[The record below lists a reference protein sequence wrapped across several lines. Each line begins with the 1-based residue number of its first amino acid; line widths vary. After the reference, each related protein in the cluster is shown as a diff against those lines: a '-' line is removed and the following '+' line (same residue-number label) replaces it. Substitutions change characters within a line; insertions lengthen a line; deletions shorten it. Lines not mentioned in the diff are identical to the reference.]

1 MSQRVINKKRCFDPI
16 DYESIEENEF
26 WVMEEDDS
34 PLLDYDELENML
46 YDDQAI
52 PNNAENLDKG

>member
-1 MSQRVINKKRCFDPI
+1 MSQRVINKKRWFDPI
-16 DYESIEENEF
+16 EYESIEENEF

-34 PLLDYDELENML
+34 PLLDYDKLENML

-52 PNNAENLDKG
+52 SNNAENLYKG